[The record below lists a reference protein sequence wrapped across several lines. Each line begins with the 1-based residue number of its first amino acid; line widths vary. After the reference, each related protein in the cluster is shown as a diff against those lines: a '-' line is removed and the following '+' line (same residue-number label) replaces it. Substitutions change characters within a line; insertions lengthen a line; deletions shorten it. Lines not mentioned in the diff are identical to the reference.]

1 MDLVLLIV
9 GLLLGAALVYYWMKQ
24 RHTAELQTLRAEIVT
39 EHEQQVKQSQAR
51 IIQTYEGKIQHLR
64 EKQQERI
71 DAARQDS
78 TQRSRAVLK
87 GKMAE
92 QIAPLL
98 PGFDYWPADARFLG
112 SPVDY
117 VVFDGYSRVR
127 DRITDGDGMEVII
140 LDIKR
145 GKARLSHSQRQIA
158 RAVEEGRVRFE
169 VVRIFDDGEVKKHS
183 WRMKKHKSENKSTD

>member
-1 MDLVLLIV
+1 MDIVLLIV
-9 GLLLGAALVYYWMKQ
+9 GLLLGAGLAYYWMQ
-24 RHTAELQTLRAEIVT
+24 NRHDAEIHALRAEII
-39 EHEQQVKQSQAR
+39 ERHEQQAKQSQAR
-51 IIQTYEGKIQHLR
+51 IIQTYERKIQKLR
-64 EKQQERI
+64 AEQQERI
-71 DAARQDS
+71 DDARQDS
-78 TQRSRAVLK
+78 TKRSRAVLK

-117 VVFDGYSRVR
+117 IVFDGYARVR

-140 LDIKR
+140 IDIKR
-145 GKARLSHSQRQIA
+145 GTARLSHSQRQIA

-169 VVRIFDDGEVKKHS
+169 VVRILDDGEVKKHS
-183 WRMKKHKSENKSTD
+183 WRMTNDK